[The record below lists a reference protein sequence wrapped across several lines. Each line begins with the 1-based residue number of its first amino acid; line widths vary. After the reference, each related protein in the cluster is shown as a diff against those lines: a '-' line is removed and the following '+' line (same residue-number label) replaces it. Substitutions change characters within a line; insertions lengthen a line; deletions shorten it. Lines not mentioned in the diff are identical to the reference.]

1 MKHLLTFSFLLLTLL
16 LFATPSMSRV
26 DLATGQPEPAPIAPP
41 NPVATQADIDIE
53 ETLQSAPV
61 MFIENVGQFD
71 DDARFHVR
79 GGDYDLW
86 LADEA
91 LWITL
96 LEAAPPQS
104 SRPLLIP
111 PNSGGGRIQGGR
123 PPLSAEERL
132 ATEGRTAAQG
142 LNLKLSFVG
151 ANPQPEIEPF
161 NLLETKM
168 NYFLGNDPDKWR
180 SNVPVWGGVRYKNIY
195 PGIDLELTSE
205 NGHFVQRFV
214 AHSRANLDKVQLR
227 IEGAENI
234 ELLPSPKV
242 GRGAGGEGLLPSPSI
257 GSWAGDR
264 AGRHAREGLLPSPS
278 IGSWA
283 GGRAGRHAREGMG
296 LRLKSAIGDVTLPL
310 FALVTPD
317 GTPLDITSS
326 PTLNANHI
334 QAPFASD
341 IQEALSVVP
350 DSTLNYTTFIGGSS
364 EDYGYSLALDSTGNA
379 VVTGYTNSSDF
390 PTTAG
395 SYETT
400 LNGSWDTFVL
410 KLSSAGDALIYHRFQ
425 K

>member
-26 DLATGQPEPAPIAPP
+26 DLATGQPEPAPIAAP

-61 MFIENVGQFD
+61 IFIENVGQFD

-79 GGDYDLW
+79 GADYDFW

-195 PGIDLELTSE
+195 SGIDLELTSE

-227 IEGAENI
+227 IEGAEEI
-234 ELLPSPKV
+234 E
-242 GRGAGGEGLLPSPSI
+242 LLPSPSI

-264 AGRHAREGLLPSPS
+264 AGRHAREG
-278 IGSWA
+278 
-283 GGRAGRHAREGMG
+283 MG
-296 LRLKSAIGDVTLPL
+296 LTLKSAIGDVTLPL